1 MATTTVGGV
10 AMSEAPIT
18 ADGRATEGAAGKPT
32 RAEAPK
38 ERLMI
43 CLPCLAEFATLT
55 ADICVTLAGMPS

>member
-32 RAEAPK
+32 RAEAPE

-43 CLPCLAEFATLT
+43 CLPCLAEFA
-55 ADICVTLAGMPS
+55 P